1 MKGSH
6 IRKWVLYVCI
16 VVAATL
22 LTLLLARADR
32 DAPKGETRV
41 CSWGLAAIDV
51 RSAPSLT
58 GGPSGELCK
67 VAADGLELSFKA
79 FQATEPDTVVNI
91 KALTQ
96 NYRAA
101 TEASSWPAFDA
112 SPAKLLSLPYLLFDN
127 RTPLTNYSAPDRK
140 RGFLVAEITDR
151 FVIVGLWASD
161 RPIKASQISSLVRI
175 RINPA
180 GNVTLWVIWTKLVYL
195 VITLLACLPFSV
207 VWFSKPIF
215 RSIDQWWNVR
225 TAAGLIVF
233 ACLIPAALL
242 GFAWFVFLFAG
253 WSTGLFLTVMLT
265 AIALV
270 QIALR
275 LATDRSS
282 RLLLTP
288 FNISDPEI
296 FHTFR
301 AMTGTLDVVGAE
313 VPISHSV
320 DIEMWFPR
328 PVHCAGCGMEYA
340 VYVPAKSSQSVLH
353 EISEASEISVE
364 MRKQLFLKAA
374 KTAPQLVNGC
384 IRCGL
389 PLAGEPSTRVVKRDE
404 PFTVNAKFVVITV
417 ATSTFAIALARFG
430 APIVTFCEKV
440 PLVGGLLGYV
450 FDELAGLAIFLLMLP
465 LIFLVWHVVA
475 GLADRNAKRGSG
487 PYRMTAC
494 AKEGFVF
501 EDIAAER
508 DSICPSC
515 GGQLEPLRRFRVS
528 AS

>member
-1 MKGSH
+1 MAKQGFAPGVWQRSTCDQCH
-6 IRKWVLYVCI
+6 LSLAVR
-16 VVAATL
+16 AASF
-22 LTLLLARADR
+22 ARLQ
-32 DAPKGETRV
+32 P
-41 CSWGLAAIDV
+41 
-51 RSAPSLT
+51 T
-58 GGPSGELCK
+58 GWNLVSKP
-67 VAADGLELSFKA
+67 

-91 KALTQ
+91 KVPTQ

-101 TEASSWPAFDA
+101 TEASSSPAFDV
-112 SPAKLLSLPYLLFDN
+112 SPTKLLSLPHLLFNN
-127 RTPLTNYSAPDRK
+127 RPPLTNYSAPDRK
-140 RGFLVAEITDR
+140 RGFLVAEISDR

-161 RPIKASQISSLVRI
+161 RPIKASQIGNLVRI

-180 GNVTLWVIWTKLVYL
+180 GNVTLWAIWTKLIYL
-195 VITLLACLPFSV
+195 VITLLACLPLSV
-207 VWFSKPIF
+207 VWFSAPIF
-215 RSIDQWWNVR
+215 RSIDKWWNVR
-225 TAAGLIVF
+225 TAVGLIVY

-242 GFAWFVFLFAG
+242 GFAWFVFLSAG
-253 WSTGLFLTVMLT
+253 WSTALFLAVMLT

-275 LATDRSS
+275 LATDRNS

-288 FNISDPEI
+288 LNIPEPEI

-340 VYVPAKSSQSVLH
+340 VYVPAKSSQSVLR
-353 EISEASEISVE
+353 EMSEASEISVE

-389 PLAGEPSTRVVKRDE
+389 PLAGEPSTQVIKRDE
-404 PFTVNAKFVVITV
+404 PFPVTAKFVMITV

-430 APIVTFCEKV
+430 APIVSFCEKL

-465 LIFLVWHVVA
+465 LIFLIWHVVA

-494 AKEGFVF
+494 AKEGLVF

-508 DSICPSC
+508 ERLHVPELQQTTRTSSQVQGLC
-515 GGQLEPLRRFRVS
+515 QLVLECDYDRSFFNVLNQKSENVRRN
-528 AS
+528 